1 MKFGID
7 ESLFEKICAVFAAC
21 PQVEEVVIYGSRA
34 KGNFRPNSD
43 VDLAFRGRALSRS
56 ILGQI
61 RIDLEEDLPTLL
73 SFDVLW
79 LDELKHEDLL
89 DHIRRVGQVF
99 YKKQPELAAA

>member
-7 ESLFEKICAVFAAC
+7 ESLIEKIGHVFAAY
-21 PQVEEVVIYGSRA
+21 PQVEEVMIYGSRA

-43 VDLAFRGRALSRS
+43 VDLAFRGRELNRS

-79 LDELKHEDLL
+79 LDELKHEGLL
-89 DHIRRVGQVF
+89 DHIARVGQVF
-99 YKKQPELAAA
+99 YKKQPELATA